1 VLVREDTRNPRF
13 GSLPV
18 PKIGRESGGR
28 QFFLDW
34 GELRFPG
41 KFRTVSLRPGEG
53 AGAVVDFGSENGDFL
68 RRVNPDFDG
77 IAIDPRDF
85 YMDLVTD
92 HNAFIHFSR

>member
-1 VLVREDTRNPRF
+1 VLARECEKSALWLSTR
-13 GSLPV
+13 
-18 PKIGRESGGR
+18 PKIGRESDGR

-41 KFRTVSLRPGEG
+41 KFRPVSLGPSE
-53 AGAVVDFGSENGDFL
+53 AGVAVVDFGSENGDLL
-68 RRVNPDFDG
+68 RCVNPDFDG

-85 YMDLVTD
+85 DMDLVTD